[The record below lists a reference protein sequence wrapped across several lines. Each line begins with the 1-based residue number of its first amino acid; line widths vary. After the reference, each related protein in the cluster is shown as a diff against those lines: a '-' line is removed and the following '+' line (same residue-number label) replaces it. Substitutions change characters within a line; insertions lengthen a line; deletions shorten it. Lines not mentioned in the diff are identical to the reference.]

1 MEEWYM
7 EADSTLQQD
16 PNGKAHLKKK
26 KVFKKLFVY
35 KDLDVKGIDSKI
47 SKWWTQPMPYSSSGP
62 YLNPLSFISQDSV
75 KKEKPHELI

>member
-1 MEEWYM
+1 M
-7 EADSTLQQD
+7 
-16 PNGKAHLKKK
+16 PNMSLCLNLCSEFFPEGLR
-26 KVFKKLFVY
+26 KVLKKLFVY
-35 KDLDVKGIDSKI
+35 KDLDVKGTDSTI